1 MLSGALTPSQARVP
15 AAVRHRQ
22 VPSVKSTR
30 KTVSLRMQPLV
41 DPPFRNDEHHE
52 KTAGVWVSDDGS
64 LATSVRSL
72 TARHLTIQ
80 GLLLKL
86 EVLGGYQGQLMNP
99 ALRLLTGNQLSH
111 VYACEQDFRQLACE
125 SSWANGNPATR
136 AAFIDQARSWL
147 VLDAGQAF
155 IADSAQP
162 SPMLISALAHLA
174 ELPLAARSSFSGLDV
189 PCGVPAGDLGP
200 LILDTAR
207 KLIRSGLGE
216 AGITLSQPA
225 ADLVKHL
232 GRHTLVHWLLADLPV
247 VPTAPA
253 PHASHSF

>member
-1 MLSGALTPSQARVP
+1 MLSGALTPSQARFP

-22 VPSVKSTR
+22 VPSARSTR
-30 KTVSLRMQPLV
+30 KAVSLRMQPLV

-86 EVLGGYQGQLMNP
+86 EVLGGSQGQLMNP

-111 VYACEQDFRQLACE
+111 VYACDHDFRQLACE
-125 SSWANGNPATR
+125 TSWADGNPATQ

-147 VLDAGQAF
+147 VLDAGHAF
-155 IADSAQP
+155 IGDSPQP

-174 ELPLAARSSFSGLDV
+174 ELPVAARSSFSDLHV
-189 PCGVPAGDLGP
+189 PVNIPADDLGP
-200 LILDTAR
+200 LMLDTAR

-216 AGITLSQPA
+216 AGITLSKPA

-247 VPTAPA
+247 APMAPLAPA
-253 PHASHSF
+253 SF